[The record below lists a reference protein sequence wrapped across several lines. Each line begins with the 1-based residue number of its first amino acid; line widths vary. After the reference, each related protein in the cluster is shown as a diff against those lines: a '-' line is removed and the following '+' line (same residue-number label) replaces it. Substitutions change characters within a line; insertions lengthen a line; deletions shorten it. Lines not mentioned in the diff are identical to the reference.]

1 MREELLILADEPVI
15 ATLSLLQEVQV
26 LFKLLLAGEGD
37 RVDPLQTVI
46 CHLS

>member
-37 RVDPLQTVI
+37 RVDPL
-46 CHLS
+46 